1 MVMLIDVH
9 AHMDW
14 KEILDNIDCVV
25 QRAKDAGV
33 KVIIAN
39 GVGKESNRKV
49 LELSNKYKII
59 KSALGIYPPD
69 ALATEEGDEHA
80 QFNPEAELEFIRG
93 QDPIALGEIGL
104 DLKNGKDIEMQKD
117 VFRKLIDIAKEKD
130 IPVIVHTRKAEEL
143 AIDVLEQSGHKKVVL
158 HCFSGRKHLV
168 RRAAEL
174 GFYFSIPTNIVK
186 SEHFQNIAKTVH
198 ISKIL
203 TETDAPF
210 LSPFPGKMNEPAY
223 IIESVKKIAEVK
235 GMTVEDTS
243 NAIFQNY
250 QDLFM

>member
-1 MVMLIDVH
+1 MTLLIDVH

-14 KEILDNIDCVV
+14 KEILEDIDNVV
-25 QRAKDAGV
+25 QRAKEAGV

-39 GVGKESNRKV
+39 GVGSESNRKV
-49 LELSNKYKII
+49 LELSKKYDII
-59 KSALGIYPPD
+59 KPALGIYPPD
-69 ALATEEGDEHA
+69 ALATEEGDDHTS
-80 QFNPEAELEFIRG
+80 FNPEAELESIRG
-93 QDPIALGEIGL
+93 QDPIAIGEIGL

-117 VFRKLIDIAKEKD
+117 VFLKLINIAKEKD

-143 AIDVLEQSGHKKVVL
+143 AIDVLEESGYKKVVL
-158 HCFSGRKHLV
+158 HCFSGRKHLI
-168 RRAAEL
+168 RRAADL

-186 SEHFQNIAKTVH
+186 SEHFQQLVKAVH

-223 IIESVKKIAEVK
+223 VLESLKKIAEVK

-250 QDLFM
+250 QDLFT